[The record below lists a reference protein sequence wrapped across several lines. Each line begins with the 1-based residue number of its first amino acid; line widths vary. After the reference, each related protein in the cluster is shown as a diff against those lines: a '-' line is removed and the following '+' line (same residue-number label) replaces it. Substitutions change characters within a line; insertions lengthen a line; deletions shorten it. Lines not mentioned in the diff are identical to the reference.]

1 MTVELTESLL
11 STVAGWDVM
20 KRARVYLAQGEVV
33 SSYWAPPLLRGV
45 VQTEGISVR
54 ASMVINNGID
64 IENLCNCREARQWG
78 KICAHGVAVG
88 LHWLEAQKKA
98 AAPVAPTAKPAAKKF
113 PSLLR
118 AAAGEPAEL
127 FLILP
132 PNFESAAAR
141 GKLMVVVEAKWG
153 GGRCPLNALPK
164 GRTYAFSPPENAMI
178 DALEKITDGE
188 TPAILQLDTKDFA
201 ALLPLC
207 VGCEN
212 LTLGKSVAVTVT
224 KTPLALPLRA
234 TLETNGEITIALKEK
249 NAPLTMVGDW
259 VWRNNSLQ
267 PLALPPGMAEIFQK
281 PVRVPRSQVPQ
292 FLSQHWPQLSATNIE
307 ANFKIED
314 FTLEPQAP
322 QFLLELKGGLTQ
334 LRARLQCAY
343 GSRIMTVGV
352 TAADE
357 NIWLPDPEVVTRY
370 STRDFNSERNATAR
384 LQRCGFSSPDGEGK
398 LLLAGQNAVLNFL
411 AREFPKLQREW
422 SVTLDEQLENRTLKN
437 IERVE
442 PQFQIT
448 SSGVQWFD
456 LGVVYAAGSGERFSA
471 AEIQRL
477 ILSGQNHTRLK
488 NGKMAVIDSGAV
500 EELQEVLLDCAP
512 QQHADGYRISNAQA
526 GFLEATLK
534 QHGDWKVAAPT
545 AWRDRAAKQSG
556 EAQLDCP
563 PLGELEN
570 VLRPYQ
576 KQGVAWLHFLRANGF
591 GGILADEMGLGK
603 TLQTLAYFQTLWR
616 QASVPAVEPGFQPG
630 GTRVENPSAS
640 IISRLNPGGKMPPS
654 TAGEDARRYVPHLI
668 VCPTSLVFNWVA
680 EVKKFTPELKIL
692 ALHGADRH
700 EKFSEIKNAD
710 IVVTS
715 YALIRRDAEK
725 YRGLE
730 FDTVVLDEAQ
740 HIKNRQTQNAQA
752 VKAVKSKHRLV
763 LTGTPLENS
772 VLDLWS
778 IFDFLMPGYL
788 GTAKDFRERYELPI
802 AKEKNAE
809 AQTRLARRLRPF
821 MLRRLK
827 RDVAKD
833 LPAKIEQV
841 SFCELTPDQRGVYQQ
856 VIEASRKE
864 VLDAVGAQGLAKSRL
879 VVLSALLR
887 LRQIC
892 CDLRLLKLT
901 NPSRDDSVAAAGG
914 GDAPSPKVGAT
925 PSSRAIPAAP
935 VGSPPN
941 SGDEASPSPSATG
954 ASQLHAAPNFDN
966 NPDGAHGVM
975 RPTLASSGKLEL
987 FSELLEEV
995 IDGGHRVLVFS
1006 QFVSMLTLLKERLT
1020 EEQIEFCYLDGSTT
1034 NRGAVVEQFQKST
1047 IPVFLISLKA
1057 GGVGL
1062 NLTGADT
1069 VIHFDPWWNPAV
1081 EDQATDRAHRIGQA
1095 RVVTSYKLITRDTVE
1110 EKILLLQ
1117 NRKREIIQATI
1128 GGEEEF
1134 AAALNW
1140 EEIQELLA

>member
-1 MTVELTESLL
+1 MSVELTEALL
-11 STVAGWDVM
+11 AQAAGWDVV
-20 KRARVYLAQGEVV
+20 KRARAYLAQGQVV
-33 SSYWAPPLLRGV
+33 SSYWAAPLLRGV
-45 VQTEGISVR
+45 VQSDGMTFRGSL
-54 ASMVINNGID
+54 VINNSVDID
-64 IENLCNCREARQWG
+64 NLCNCREAREWG

-88 LHWLEAQKKA
+88 LHWIAAQKGETA
-98 AAPVAPTAKPAAKKF
+98 LAPTKSNAPATAAKALVKKV
-113 PSLLR
+113 SALIR
-118 AAAGEPAEL
+118 SADGEPVEL
-127 FLILP
+127 FIILP
-132 PNFESAAAR
+132 PNFDQAIAR
-141 GKLMVVVEAKWG
+141 GKIMLVLEAKWS

-164 GRTYAFSPPENAMI
+164 GRAFAFSAPDNAVI
-178 DALEKITDGE
+178 EQLEVLTNGE
-188 TPAILQLDTKDFA
+188 TPALMQLEAKDFI
-201 ALLPLC
+201 ALVPLLA
-207 VGCEN
+207 GHEN
-212 LTLGKSVAVTVT
+212 ITLGKSSAVTISQ
-224 KTPLALPLRA
+224 TPLQLPLQATLEDNGEILLSLKQKTAALPL
-234 TLETNGEITIALKEK
+234 L
-249 NAPLTMVGDW
+249 GDW

-267 PLALPPGMAEIFQK
+267 PLGLSPELKDIFRA
-281 PVRVPRSQVPQ
+281 PVRVTRAQVPQ
-292 FLSQHWPQLSATNIE
+292 FLSQQWPQLLAAGGVE
-307 ANFKIED
+307 ANFKLED
-314 FTLEPQAP
+314 FTLEPQSP
-322 QFLLELKGGLTQ
+322 RFLLALKGGLTQ
-334 LRARLQCAY
+334 LSALLQCGY
-343 GSRIMTVGV
+343 GTRIMTIGV

-357 NIWLPDPEVVTRY
+357 NVWLPDLEVATRY
-370 STRDFNSERNATAR
+370 STRDFSAERNAVAR
-384 LQRCGFSSPDGEGK
+384 LQRSGFSAPDGQGK
-398 LLLAGQNAVLNFL
+398 LQLPGQNSVLNFL

-456 LGVVYAAGSGERFSA
+456 LGVVFAAGSGEQFSA
-471 AEIQRL
+471 ADIQRL

-512 QQHADGYRISNAQA
+512 QQHAAGYRINNAQA

-534 QHGDWKVAAPT
+534 QHSDWKVQAPT

-556 EAQLDCP
+556 EAKLECP
-563 PLGELEN
+563 PLGDLEN

-576 KQGVAWLHFLRANGF
+576 KHGVGWLNFLRANGF

-603 TLQTLAYFQTLWR
+603 TLQTLAFLRTLPKG
-616 QASVPAVEPGFQPG
+616 S
-630 GTRVENPSAS
+630 N
-640 IISRLNPGGKMPPS
+640 
-654 TAGEDARRYVPHLI
+654 PHLI
-668 VCPTSLVFNWVA
+668 ICPTSLVFNWVA

-692 ALHGADRH
+692 ALHGSDRH
-700 EKFSEIKNAD
+700 ARFSEIEGSD

-740 HIKNRQTQNAQA
+740 HIKNRQTQNAQT
-752 VKAVKSKHRLV
+752 VKAVRAKHRLV

-802 AKEKNAE
+802 VKEKNAE

-827 RDVAKD
+827 REVAKD
-833 LPAKIEQV
+833 LPAKIEQI

-856 VIEASRKE
+856 ILEASRKE
-864 VLDAVGAQGLAKSRL
+864 ILAAVGEQGLAKSRML
-879 VVLSALLR
+879 VLTTLLR

-892 CDLRLLKLT
+892 CDLRLLKLE
-901 NPSRDDSVAAAGG
+901 NVNAANA
-914 GDAPSPKVGAT
+914 
-925 PSSRAIPAAP
+925 
-935 VGSPPN
+935 
-941 SGDEASPSPSATG
+941 
-954 ASQLHAAPNFDN
+954 
-966 NPDGAHGVM
+966 
-975 RPTLASSGKLEL
+975 SGKLEM
-987 FSELLEEV
+987 FGELLEEV

-1006 QFVSMLTLLKERLT
+1006 QFVSMLTLLKERLA
-1020 EEQIEFCYLDGSTT
+1020 EEKIEFCYLDGATA
-1034 NRGAVVEQFQKST
+1034 NRGAVVEQFQNSA

-1081 EDQATDRAHRIGQA
+1081 EDQATDRAHRIGQT
-1095 RVVTSYKLITRDTVE
+1095 RIVTNYKLITRDTVE

-1117 NRKREIIQATI
+1117 NRKREIIQTTI

-1134 AAALNW
+1134 TAALNW
-1140 EEIQELLA
+1140 DEIQELLS